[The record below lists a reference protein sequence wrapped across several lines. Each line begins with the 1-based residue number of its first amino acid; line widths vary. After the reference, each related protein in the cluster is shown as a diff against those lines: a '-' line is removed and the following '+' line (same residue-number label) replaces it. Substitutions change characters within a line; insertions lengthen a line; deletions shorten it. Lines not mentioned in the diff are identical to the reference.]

1 MAWLTRNQRRAD
13 GTGAAGTKRHRFA
26 SSFDAYVA
34 RNKAGERNSLQL
46 MGFSGTIVLLL
57 LIVAIDTDSQAAG
70 LALAIPIV
78 FFAYAFEQW
87 RDARGGRESLRNDV
101 IALSSVLYQDAAT
114 ITRVLEREMV
124 YEYLQNL
131 LQAALDDEE
140 FGRGYWQQAVEP
152 FIHEAQK
159 GFRQDWSYRIDLIGL
174 DAPLTVPLPDSEDFR
189 IDPARYW
196 KLGTVANFRQ
206 QIRRPHEECFIG
218 CTFSLQHL
226 PEWFRDDG
234 FFLRELVHLS
244 PEQAAGLAGLFAE
257 GWIPREGPH
266 TQSVPNLAPAWSAAS
281 TLFKC
286 EIRIGDHDLEPN
298 ALQISERGIRWR
310 YAIDDDLKRQ
320 MPDGVQVRIA
330 VHTFQPRHQTYFP
343 VNITQPTRHPTVHFS
358 YSQTPLTADQVGA
371 NVFFSAEQPYRP
383 ELVEHDRTAKLI
395 ALQTNRED
403 WVFAGSGGIFVWDD
417 PGAAVVA

>member
-1 MAWLTRNQRRAD
+1 MAWLTRNQGKAD
-13 GTGAAGTKRHRFA
+13 RGGAGTERRR
-26 SSFDAYVA
+26 SSGSFEAYVA

-57 LIVAIDTDSQAAG
+57 LIVAVDTDSQAAG

-131 LQAALDDEE
+131 LQAALEDEE

-152 FIHEAQK
+152 FIHEAEK
-159 GFRQDWSYRIDLIGL
+159 GFRQDWGYRIDLIEL
-174 DAPLTVPLPDSEDFR
+174 DAPLTIPLPDSGDFR
-189 IDPARYW
+189 IDPAEYW
-196 KLGTVANFRQ
+196 RLGTVANFRQ
-206 QIRRPHEECFIG
+206 RIRRPRDECYVG

-244 PEQAAGLAGLFAE
+244 PEQTAELAGLFGE
-257 GWIPREGPH
+257 GWMSREGSPA
-266 TQSVPNLAPAWSAAS
+266 TQDSNPAAAWSAAD
-281 TLFKC
+281 TLFRC
-286 EIRIGDHDLEPN
+286 EMRIGDRDLEAN
-298 ALQISERGIRWR
+298 AVQISERGIRWR
-310 YAIDDDLKRQ
+310 YAIGEDLKRR

-358 YSQTPLTADQVGA
+358 YSQTPLSPDQVGA

-417 PGAAVVA
+417 PGAAAVT

>member
-1 MAWLTRNQRRAD
+1 MAWLTRNQRKVNEGGAGAERQRA
-13 GTGAAGTKRHRFA
+13 A

-34 RNKAGERNSLQL
+34 RNRAGERNSLQL
-46 MGFSGTIVLLL
+46 MGFSGAIVLLL
-57 LIVAIDTDSQAAG
+57 LIVAVDTDSQAAG

-114 ITRVLEREMV
+114 ITKVLEREMV

-152 FIHEAQK
+152 FIHEAEK
-159 GFRQDWSYRIDLIGL
+159 GFRQDWSYRIDLIEL
-174 DAPLTVPLPDSEDFR
+174 DAPLKIQLSSSRDFG
-189 IDPARYW
+189 IDPAEYW
-196 KLGTVANFRQ
+196 RLRTVANFRQ
-206 QIRRPHEECFIG
+206 QIRRPHDECYVG

-244 PEQAAGLAGLFAE
+244 REETARLAGLFGE
-257 GWIPREGPH
+257 GWIPGNGSQDTPDPDSE
-266 TQSVPNLAPAWSAAS
+266 AAWSAAE
-281 TLFKC
+281 TLFRC
-286 EIRIGDHDLEPN
+286 EIRIGDHDLGAN
-298 ALQISERGIRWR
+298 AVQISERGIRWR
-310 YAIDDDLKRQ
+310 YAIDDELRQ
-320 MPDGVQVRIA
+320 RMPDGVQVRIA
-330 VHTFQPRHQTYFP
+330 VQTFQPRHQAYFP

-358 YSQTPLTADQVGA
+358 YSQTSLIPDQVGA

-417 PGAAVVA
+417 PGAAVAT